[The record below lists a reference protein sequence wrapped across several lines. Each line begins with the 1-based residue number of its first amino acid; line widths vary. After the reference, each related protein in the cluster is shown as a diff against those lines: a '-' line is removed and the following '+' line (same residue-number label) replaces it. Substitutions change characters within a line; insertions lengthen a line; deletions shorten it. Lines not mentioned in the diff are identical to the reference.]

1 MIREVKENM
10 ASMFSLMERMERH
23 MSGFQADENKKNYLN
38 EAIGEAFNPN
48 VTNKMQPRVELSVVV
63 DHKSQKK
70 ELQLLVKGLTS
81 QSVNRVKNSQ
91 FGYSKD
97 CVCTVTGTQGK
108 LDIYKEI
115 PYFEVNKR
123 KKDGIESTDDV
134 QADSVEV
141 DNDDFDL
148 DAELDNMLK
157 ENDDFDLDAMLSD
170 AMGDDTD
177 SNIEGG
183 ADTEGD
189 LSSNSANVPDNMKQ
203 ADEEIWNW
211 LNTTYKKIID
221 IATNNGKDTA
231 YDSNSVKDLY
241 DIPYL
246 FSLYVSQKQDP
257 SESRI
262 YNEKTDAE
270 INEEIRAAL
279 KSGDYTKFGDM
290 ITPLDIDATIWGNQ
304 LSTRNVN
311 KILRQAQAYGFTPT
325 MLHGATMWPK
335 YYNRRLVPGARP
347 FHVIS
352 NNVGRHDRKDTGSKG
367 HVEGFGVGNNP
378 MPATMYDISDTEI
391 IDPNKG
397 DIHQTLPGIEN
408 NLTGGKNQAAIDYIE
423 AVKNQIPKELLEK
436 AESTNTDAGK
446 ARIYNEV
453 LIAYCEQNSQNV
465 SLTPINDGADDAA
478 AIRTYVTN
486 VYLLAEAITKQF
498 NYANP
503 QNAYRVADALAFC
516 IAYYTTGANELRVS
530 GKSHGTNVASTWKE
544 EADSLVSNVRIIFN
558 FIRNYIKSAFA
569 PLREKINEL
578 LKAEKKAQLA
588 SDEEGATVDN
598 APQQQA
604 AAANQSSS
612 GTLNESYDIAKLIN
626 EIKNL

>member
-23 MSGFQADENKKNYLN
+23 MSGFQAYENKKNYLN

-123 KKDGIESTDDV
+123 KKDGTESTDDV

-141 DNDDFDL
+141 NNDDFDL

-211 LNTTYKKIID
+211 LNTTYKKVID
-221 IATNNGKDTA
+221 IATNNGKDAA

-598 APQQQA
+598 ATQQQA
-604 AAANQSSS
+604 AAANQSAN
-612 GTLNESYDIAKLIN
+612 GTINELYDIAKLIN